1 MKYDDKKEKGRGK
14 KKSFV
19 DMATK
24 LVLARVV
31 LDVRLRRVGIV
42 DLAIGAD
49 VVVSEVVGCVFVLV
63 ELEQQFVCRGGNR
76 LDDAA
81 AARP

>member
-42 DLAIGAD
+42 DLD
-49 VVVSEVVGCVFVLV
+49 
-63 ELEQQFVCRGGNR
+63 RR
-76 LDDAA
+76 
-81 AARP
+81 R